1 MTGKKAKMNNKKL
14 TKENKKHKMLVPKLD
29 IVFQCLFGKNH
40 VKITKS
46 FVQALL
52 EEEIKSIKINEDK
65 ELIRER
71 PEDKLGVLDLQL
83 DVNNNE
89 KVDVEI
95 QLLDKDNFIER
106 LLFYITRM
114 YSNQIK
120 IGEDYKKAKRVVL
133 VAIIDFEIEE
143 MKNIDKME
151 SKWKLIETENRQ
163 NILTDLIEINI
174 ICLKRANEEYNRNK
188 NNIKAQWMLFLDN
201 PESKEV
207 QAIVEENE
215 DIKEATITVNKMSED
230 EKMQRLA
237 DLRLKAIMDEK
248 AIRRAGYKEGIKK
261 GIEEGKNKGKIEI
274 AKKLIAEGKDIKY
287 ISNLT
292 ELTEEEIK
300 NLS

>member
-1 MTGKKAKMNNKKL
+1 MAEKKAKMNNKNL
-14 TKENKKHKMLVPKLD
+14 TKENKKYKMLVPKLD

-120 IGEDYKKAKRVVL
+120 IGEDYKNAKRVVL

-248 AIRRAGYKEGIKK
+248 AIRRAGYKEGVKN
-261 GIEEGKNKGKIEI
+261 GIEEGKIQI

>member
-1 MTGKKAKMNNKKL
+1 MAEKKAKMNNKNL
-14 TKENKKHKMLVPKLD
+14 TKENKKYKMLVPKLD

-120 IGEDYKKAKRVVL
+120 IGEDYKNAKRVVL

-248 AIRRAGYKEGIKK
+248 AIRRAGYKEGVKN
-261 GIEEGKNKGKIEI
+261 GIEEGKIQI
-274 AKKLIAEGKDIKY
+274 AKKLIAEGKDIEY